1 MAYKTMKIKLTLESG
16 LEADFIPDFKL
27 DNHSQIDKVK
37 WNFPNKQP
45 NTDSQLI
52 DLEAHI
58 LGEDEKDKI

>member
-1 MAYKTMKIKLTLESG
+1 MKIKLTLESG

-27 DNHSQIDKVK
+27 ANHSQIDKVK

-45 NTDSQLI
+45 NVDSQLI

-58 LGEDEKDKI
+58 LGEDEKDKV

>member
-1 MAYKTMKIKLTLESG
+1 MKIKLTLESG
-16 LEADFIPDFKL
+16 LEADFTPDFKL